1 MESRSPL
8 FLIFSLLLGGGTILL
23 LQNSQ
28 PLSFVLFN
36 RSVPFQLPL
45 SVWFIGA
52 VLLGLL
58 LSLLLQLLLSGRK
71 SKPAGDRPNLNPR
84 FERLKQRPP
93 REPDRRTGRSDW
105 ERSRANYDWT
115 DKELEAQDEE
125 AWDIESPPTQPT
137 RPQPPSG
144 NPEESKIRPQPK
156 PQRPRPRPEVAP
168 SEANISQENRNAQKR
183 DTKDQV
189 YDADYRILTP
199 PYNPEEDSVPVVDP
213 DTDGEWI

>member
-8 FLIFSLLLGGGTILL
+8 FLVLLLLLGGSTVLL

-28 PLSFVLFN
+28 PLAFVLFN
-36 RSVPFQLPL
+36 RTASFQLPL

-52 VLLGLL
+52 VLVGLL
-58 LSLLLQLLLSGRK
+58 LSILLQLFLSGGNNRTG
-71 SKPAGDRPNLNPR
+71 GDRPNPR

-115 DKELEAQDEE
+115 DKELETQDE
-125 AWDIESPPTQPT
+125 ATWDIESPPPQPT
-137 RPQPPSG
+137 RPKPP
-144 NPEESKIRPQPK
+144 NTNQAEQKIRPQPK
-156 PQRPRPRPEVAP
+156 PQRPRPRPETAAAKADTP
-168 SEANISQENRNAQKR
+168 KAKRQEQNNQ
-183 DTKDQV
+183 DDSNNSV

-199 PYNPEEDSVPVVDP
+199 PYNSEEEGSAVVDP
-213 DTDGEWI
+213 DVDEEWI